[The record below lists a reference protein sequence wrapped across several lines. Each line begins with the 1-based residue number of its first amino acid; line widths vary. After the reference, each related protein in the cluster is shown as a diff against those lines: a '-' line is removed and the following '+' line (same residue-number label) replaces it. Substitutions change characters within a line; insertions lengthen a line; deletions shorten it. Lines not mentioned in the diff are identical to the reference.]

1 MKQPSVAVPAILIA
15 LAFAAGALA
24 EDSTYWKDYRGPGRL
39 GFYDETE
46 ILTEWPSS
54 GLEQVWKID
63 VGVAYSGITTAAGK
77 VFTIEQRKEG
87 ETVAAYD
94 FVTGKQLWTATWP
107 GKYSSFM
114 GGKGPRSTPVWD
126 DGRVYALGALGELKC
141 LNAEDGQPIWSKN
154 ILTDNGARNARWGTS
169 SSPLVAGDLLITTP
183 GGAGG
188 NSVVAYNKMTGDRV
202 WGTLDEKP
210 GYASPMLAEFG
221 GAEQLLIV
229 NGAGVYGLT
238 PDKGEQLWHYAWHTK
253 YNVNAAQPVL
263 AGENRF
269 MISSGYGHGAALV
282 EVTGSEGSFEAKA
295 LWTNKFM
302 KNKFNTSV
310 YHDGHFYGLD
320 EGILACLDAAT
331 GERKWKGGR
340 YSFGQVLLAAGHLII
355 TAASGEAVLVEATP
369 EAHREISRFQAVEG
383 KTWNTPALSAGHLL
397 LRSTKQMASFR
408 LAP

>member
-1 MKQPSVAVPAILIA
+1 MIHTPLAVSAILIA
-15 LAFAAGALA
+15 LAFATGVPA

-39 GFYDETE
+39 GFYDETA

-54 GLEQVWKID
+54 GLEPVWKVD
-63 VGVAYSGITTAAGK
+63 VGLAYSGITAAAGK
-77 VFTIEQRKEG
+77 VFTIEQRKAG

-94 FVTGKQLWTATWP
+94 FATGTEIWAATWP
-107 GKYSSFM
+107 GKYSSFI

-141 LNAEDGQPIWSKN
+141 LNAEDGKQIWSKN
-154 ILTDNGARNARWGTS
+154 IVTENGARNARWGTA
-169 SSPLVAGDLLITTP
+169 SSPLVAGGLLITAP
-183 GGAGG
+183 GGADG

-202 WGTLDEKP
+202 WGALDDKP
-210 GYASPMLAEFG
+210 AYASPMLAKLG
-221 GAEQLLIV
+221 GVEQLLIV
-229 NGAGVYGLT
+229 NAAGVSGLT
-238 PDKGEQLWHYAWHTK
+238 PGQGAELWHFPWSTK

-269 MISSGYGHGAALV
+269 MISSGYGRGAALV
-282 EVTGSEGSFEAKA
+282 EVTGSGDSFEAKP

-310 YHDGHFYGLD
+310 YHEGHFYGLD
-320 EGILACLDAAT
+320 EGILVCLDAET

-340 YSFGQVLLAAGHLII
+340 YSFGQVLLAEGHLII
-355 TAASGEAVLVEATP
+355 TAASGEAVLVKATP

-383 KTWNTPALSAGHLL
+383 KTWNTPALAAGHLL
-397 LRSTKQMASFR
+397 IRSTKQMASYR